1 MWQRER
7 QVRDECLSEGDSRNG
22 RLRFC
27 KVLQIEL
34 GTCACRRIASLT
46 IFWGGFNMP
55 GRSSVLAIAAAVM
68 LTGCAASPELVSC
81 LDPNRRVA
89 VELTG
94 FRVKPAPA
102 PVEGKK
108 PGKPGRDNVA
118 LRAQIQ
124 GSSAWD
130 VGSAVL
136 KKEGM
141 AELDSM
147 VQTVNSGAGKEKRPT
162 NVEVV
167 IVTGH
172 NDRLEEKSKPG
183 LSEQRAKAVTDYLVS
198 KGISSK
204 VIFWEGRGARDPVA
218 VTKFCD
224 A

>member
-1 MWQRER
+1 M
-7 QVRDECLSEGDSRNG
+7 
-22 RLRFC
+22 
-27 KVLQIEL
+27 
-34 GTCACRRIASLT
+34 
-46 IFWGGFNMP
+46 NMKP
-55 GRSSVLAIAAAVM
+55 ARSSWVVIAAASL

-94 FRVKPAPA
+94 YKVKPAPK
-102 PVEGKK
+102 PKEGEK
-108 PGKPGRDNVA
+108 PGKPGRQNVTMTV
-118 LRAQIQ
+118 QIQ
-124 GSSAWD
+124 GSTAWD

-136 KKEGM
+136 KKEGQ
-141 AELDSM
+141 AELDAM
-147 VQTVNSGAGKEKRPT
+147 VKEVNSGAGKDTRPT

-172 NDRLEEKSKPG
+172 NDRLEERSHAG
-183 LSEQRAKAVTDYLVS
+183 LSEQRAKVVTDYLVS

-204 VIFWEGRGARDPVA
+204 VIFWEGRGSRDPVA

>member
-1 MWQRER
+1 MKHARTSW
-7 QVRDECLSEGDSRNG
+7 V
-22 RLRFC
+22 
-27 KVLQIEL
+27 V
-34 GTCACRRIASLT
+34 
-46 IFWGGFNMP
+46 
-55 GRSSVLAIAAAVM
+55 IAAAAL

-94 FRVKPAPA
+94 YKVKPAPA
-102 PVEGKK
+102 PKEGEK
-108 PGKPGRDNVA
+108 PGKPGRQNVTMTV
-118 LRAQIQ
+118 QIQ
-124 GSSAWD
+124 GSTAWD

-136 KKEGM
+136 KKEGQ
-141 AELDSM
+141 AELDAM
-147 VQTVNSGAGKEKRPT
+147 VKEVNSGAGKDTRPT

-172 NDRLEEKSKPG
+172 NDRLEERSHAG
-183 LSEQRAKAVTDYLVS
+183 LSEQRAKVVTDYLVS

-224 A
+224 AR

>member
-1 MWQRER
+1 
-7 QVRDECLSEGDSRNG
+7 
-22 RLRFC
+22 
-27 KVLQIEL
+27 
-34 GTCACRRIASLT
+34 
-46 IFWGGFNMP
+46 
-55 GRSSVLAIAAAVM
+55 M

-89 VELTG
+89 VELSG

-102 PVEGKK
+102 PVAGKK
-108 PGKPGRDNVA
+108 PGKPGRDNVM

-141 AELDSM
+141 AELDEM

-162 NVEVV
+162 SVEVV

-198 KGISSK
+198 KGVSSK

>member
-1 MWQRER
+1 MKP
-7 QVRDECLSEGDSRNG
+7 NT
-22 RLRFC
+22 LRG
-27 KVLQIEL
+27 VVVV
-34 GTCACRRIASLT
+34 G
-46 IFWGGFNMP
+46 
-55 GRSSVLAIAAAVM
+55 VAALM
-68 LTGCAASPELVSC
+68 TGCAASPELISC

-89 VELTG
+89 VEVNG

-136 KKEGM
+136 KPGGM
-141 AELDSM
+141 EELNRI
-147 VQTVNSGAGKEKRPT
+147 VKVVNSGAGKETRPT

-172 NDRLEEKSKPG
+172 HDRLEEKSNAS
-183 LSEQRAKAVTDYLVS
+183 LSEQRAKAVTDYLV
-198 KGISSK
+198 KQGISSK
-204 VIFWEGRGARDPVA
+204 VIFWEGRGSRDPVA

>member
-1 MWQRER
+1 MVTLQQRP
-7 QVRDECLSEGDSRNG
+7 
-22 RLRFC
+22 
-27 KVLQIEL
+27 I
-34 GTCACRRIASLT
+34 RIAPT
-46 IFWGGFNMP
+46 NDVKNVGEMTMMP
-55 GRSSVLAIAAAVM
+55 ARSSWAVIVAVSVLS
-68 LTGCAASPELVSC
+68 GCATSPELVSC

-94 FRVKPAPA
+94 FKVAPPPKTKEGEKP
-102 PVEGKK
+102 GK
-108 PGKPGRDNVA
+108 PGKPGRQNVTMTV
-118 LRAQIQ
+118 QVQ

-136 KKEGM
+136 KPEGR
-141 AELDSM
+141 AELDGM
-147 VQTVNSGAGKEKRPT
+147 LKEVASGAGKDTRPT

-172 NDRLEEKSKPG
+172 NDRFEERNTPG
-183 LSEQRAKAVTDYLVS
+183 LSEQRAKVVTDYLTG

>member
-1 MWQRER
+1 MMPAR
-7 QVRDECLSEGDSRNG
+7 SRW
-22 RLRFC
+22 
-27 KVLQIEL
+27 V
-34 GTCACRRIASLT
+34 
-46 IFWGGFNMP
+46 
-55 GRSSVLAIAAAVM
+55 VIAAVTV
-68 LTGCAASPELVSC
+68 LSGCAASPELVSC

-89 VELTG
+89 VEVTG
-94 FRVKPAPA
+94 FKVKPAPK
-102 PVEGKK
+102 PVEGAK
-108 PGKPGRDNVA
+108 PGKPGRQNVTMSV
-118 LRAQIQ
+118 QIQ

-130 VGSAVL
+130 VGSAAL
-136 KKEGM
+136 KAEGR

-147 VQTVNSGAGKEKRPT
+147 LKEIASGAGKDTRPT
-162 NVEVV
+162 EVEVV

-172 NDRLEEKSKPG
+172 NDRLEERKTPG

>member
-1 MWQRER
+1 
-7 QVRDECLSEGDSRNG
+7 
-22 RLRFC
+22 
-27 KVLQIEL
+27 
-34 GTCACRRIASLT
+34 
-46 IFWGGFNMP
+46 MP

-89 VELTG
+89 VELSG

-102 PVEGKK
+102 PVAGKK
-108 PGKPGRDNVA
+108 PGKPGRDNVM

-136 KKEGM
+136 KKDGM
-141 AELDSM
+141 AELDKL
-147 VQTVNSGAGKEKRPT
+147 VQTANFGAGKEKRPT
-162 NVEVV
+162 NVQVV

-198 KGISSK
+198 KGVSNK
-204 VIFWEGRGARDPVA
+204 LIFWEGRGARDPVA

>member
-1 MWQRER
+1 MMR
-7 QVRDECLSEGDSRNG
+7 
-22 RLRFC
+22 
-27 KVLQIEL
+27 
-34 GTCACRRIASLT
+34 A
-46 IFWGGFNMP
+46 
-55 GRSSVLAIAAAVM
+55 RSSWVVIAAVTV
-68 LTGCAASPELVSC
+68 LSGCATSPDLVSC

-94 FRVKPAPA
+94 YKDTPAPKVA
-102 PVEGKK
+102 EGEK
-108 PGKPGRDNVA
+108 PGKPGRQPVT
-118 LRAQIQ
+118 LSVQVQ

-136 KKEGM
+136 KPGGR
-141 AELDSM
+141 AELDEM
-147 VQTVNSGAGKEKRPT
+147 LKEVTSGAGKDTRPT

-172 NDRLEEKSKPG
+172 NDRLEQRNSPA
-183 LSEQRAKAVTDYLVS
+183 LSEQRAKVITDYLVG